1 MGKINLVVIID
12 DDPIYVFGLQ
22 KLIEIDNFAS
32 EVKTFINGKEALEYI
47 ENSFK
52 ESLNLPDVILLDINM
67 PVMNGWEFLDLI
79 NPLSKLYSKKLNIYV
94 VSSSVSDEDRTRALS
109 FSIVKD
115 YLIKPIT
122 LESFE
127 KIRSKIE

>member
-32 EVKTFINGKEALEYI
+32 EVKTFINGKESLEYI

-122 LESFE
+122 LESLE